1 MLRQKS
7 LYILCREINRISR
20 ALFTPA
26 LLRRGAPLLQSASSY
41 RRTLLAHS
49 LAPASDELSVRRFY
63 YPFVERI
70 WRRISQAYVAH
81 ARARS
86 SKRHTIKRALK
97 RMEIFAGRCCCIPL
111 VFSRTASSYAFC
123 RGGEINRFARARATS
138 LFRACFDRIHTV
150 YVSTYAR
157 ARIPVSNVLSVMST
171 RKVYGSK
178 RSRYTLREGDAP

>member
-1 MLRQKS
+1 M
-7 LYILCREINRISR
+7 YFEINRISR

-41 RRTLLAHS
+41 HRTLLAHS

-86 SKRHTIKRALK
+86 SKRHTIKRALR

-123 RGGEINRFARARATS
+123 RGGEINSSRARELR
-138 LFRACFDRIHTV
+138 LFFVRALIGYTL
-150 YVSTYAR
+150 STYLPMR
-157 ARIPVSNVLSVMST
+157 ELVSPYLM
-171 RKVYGSK
+171 Y
-178 RSRYTLREGDAP
+178 SR